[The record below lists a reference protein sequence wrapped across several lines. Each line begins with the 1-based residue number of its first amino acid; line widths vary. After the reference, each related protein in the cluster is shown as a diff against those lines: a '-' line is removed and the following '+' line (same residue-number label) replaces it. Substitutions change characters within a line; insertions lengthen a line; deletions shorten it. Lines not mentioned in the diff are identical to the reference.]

1 MWFGDFGKLTAVR
14 VFVNLPVTAKSHYSM
29 KTLTPGTS
37 IVPASRLTQD
47 CNTLQE
53 RYYRSLTEDCE
64 VKTQSDYWYLSSIA
78 SFCVTFIFPPFLLV
92 AVYCVIKAKK
102 GGTK

>member
-1 MWFGDFGKLTAVR
+1 MTNQTTG
-14 VFVNLPVTAKSHYSM
+14 
-29 KTLTPGTS
+29 
-37 IVPASRLTQD
+37 IEQVPSFRASTNV
-47 CNTLQE
+47 NTLQE

-64 VKTQSDYWYLSSIA
+64 VKTPSDYWYLSSIA

-102 GGTK
+102 GGLYNER

>member
-1 MWFGDFGKLTAVR
+1 
-14 VFVNLPVTAKSHYSM
+14 M
-29 KTLTPGTS
+29 KTLTQGTS
-37 IVPASRLTQD
+37 TVPASRSTQD

-53 RYYRSLTEDCE
+53 RYYRSLTEDRE
-64 VKTQSDYWYLSSIA
+64 VNTKSDYWYFSSIV
-78 SFCVTFIFPPFLLV
+78 SLCVTLIFPPFLLI